1 MGNFEIM
8 EKLYNL
14 IEQAIL
20 VAHNRSGDI
29 DTEDGT
35 FATTSTDEMIRL
47 EEAIQEFTELE
58 ASELAES
65 LNAKQIVENA
75 LLNALKP

>member
-1 MGNFEIM
+1 MD
-8 EKLYNL
+8 KLYKL

-35 FATTSTDEMIRL
+35 FATTSTDEIIRL
-47 EEAIQEFTELE
+47 EEAIQEFTGLE

-65 LNAKQIVENA
+65 LNANKIIENA
-75 LLNALKP
+75 LLNTLKPI

>member
-1 MGNFEIM
+1 M

-75 LLNALKP
+75 LLNALKPQ